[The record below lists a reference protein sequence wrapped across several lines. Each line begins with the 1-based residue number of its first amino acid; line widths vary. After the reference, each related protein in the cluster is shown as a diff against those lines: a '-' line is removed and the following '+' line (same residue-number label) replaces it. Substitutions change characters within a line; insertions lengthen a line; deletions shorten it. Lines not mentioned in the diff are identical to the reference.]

1 MPGSRLAA
9 LPLLLALSVTS
20 ALRPPARPHSPT
32 MPPTMNRR
40 AVTACAFASASSLLP
55 LSTSAASG
63 LSRSDG
69 YAVQRSE
76 REWAYVLSGEQYFI
90 LRQGGTEQPNTSPLY
105 GESRAGTFSCAGCT
119 ALLFSSAA
127 KFDSGTGWPSF
138 ATALPAVEVV
148 RNNPLLAAMGGTEVR
163 THWRVV
169 APRPSPPVYCG
180 CARILTDGRSLCATS
195 VQPLRCVVTGALRQ
209 LRRPPRRSLQGR
221 CALCRQQACV
231 ETGNPDQTAGR
242 AGLRL

>member
-32 MPPTMNRR
+32 MPPTLNRR

-55 LSTSAASG
+55 SSTSAASG
-63 LSRSDG
+63 PSRSDG

-119 ALLFSSAA
+119 ASLFSSAA

-169 APRPSPPVYCG
+169 APRPSRPSTVAAHVYLPTAAASVLYTAPAVCG
-180 CARILTDGRSLCATS
+180 RRCAAAAAVATS
-195 VQPLRCVVTGALRQ
+195 AISSGTV
-209 LRRPPRRSLQGR
+209 RSSSAADSR
-221 CALCRQQACV
+221 
-231 ETGNPDQTAGR
+231 
-242 AGLRL
+242 